1 MTIITGRIES
11 YDESNVILKGHKPI
25 FLAPE
30 NRVAAQK
37 NFPVGT
43 AVKLTHMKGTAT
55 AMENMDDEVAQPE
68 GAGSF
73 QKASEIQKDAQQ
85 SSPPDAPSAD
95 STKSA
100 TGQQKDEKPSK
111 DSSTKPTTPPAAK
124 KAEPKKPAE
133 KKVEPPKAGV
143 VDVAGDAVEKVVAK
157 HEAAKA
163 AGKPDPIAEAAK
175 RNEQAVKEF
184 LAANQK
190 EQAAKESAPKANSI
204 APKETKQV
212 GGEKCLTEAKVPPN
226 ASSDSPKGL
235 STVADDIESVT
246 LGVSLRFGAYNNI
259 KVEVTART
267 PTAADIAFR
276 SLVETQKAYIM
287 RTILDIMKKVEEIPN
302 QRFQ

>member
-11 YDESNVILKGHKPI
+11 YDESNIILKGHKPI

-30 NRVAAQK
+30 NRVAAKK

-55 AMENMDDEVAQPE
+55 AMENMDNEVVQPE

-73 QKASEIQKDAQQ
+73 QKASELKQDAKPTTT
-85 SSPPDAPSAD
+85 PPAPPADTTPSA
-95 STKSA
+95 TEP
-100 TGQQKDEKPSK
+100 TKDEKNSK
-111 DSSTKPTTPPAAK
+111 DSSTKPAAK
-124 KAEPKKPAE
+124 KAEPKKSAE

-143 VDVAGDAVEKVVAK
+143 VDVAGDAVDKVVAK

-163 AGKPDPIAEAAK
+163 ADPIAEAAK
-175 RNEQAVKEF
+175 ANEQAVKDF
-184 LAANQK
+184 HAANQK
-190 EQAAKESAPKANSI
+190 EQAAKQSAPKANSV
-204 APKETKQV
+204 AAKETKQV
-212 GGEKCLTEAKVPPN
+212 DGEMCRNEDKPDQN
-226 ASSDSPKGL
+226 ASSSPTKGL
-235 STVADDIESVT
+235 STVTDEIESVT

-287 RTILDIMKKVEEIPN
+287 RTIVDIMKKVEEIPN